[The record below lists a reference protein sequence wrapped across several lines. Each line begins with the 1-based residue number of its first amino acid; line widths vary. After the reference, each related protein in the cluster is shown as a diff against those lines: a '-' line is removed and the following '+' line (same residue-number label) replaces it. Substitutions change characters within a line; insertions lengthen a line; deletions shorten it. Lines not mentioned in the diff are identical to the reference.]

1 MKSGFIAILGQPNV
15 GKSTFVNALLSKR
28 VSIVSPKPQTT
39 RDNIDA
45 VFQRKDAQLV
55 FIDTPGL
62 FESEGSLDKF
72 MNKEARS
79 SLSGA
84 DAALFIV
91 SAENLDTS
99 KDDKILSSLKLNCP
113 LFIVINKIDLAIA
126 PDMER
131 LLKHYISNYP
141 EATVLQ
147 MSAIT
152 NFGLKEVRDAV
163 SKVVPEGPAYFGEGV
178 YTDKDSL
185 FMAKEMIRSEILH
198 FLKDEVPH
206 QSAVTI
212 DSFKESKDIVKIQ
225 ASIYV
230 EKEGQVAIV
239 IGKGGEMIK
248 RISMTARR
256 NLQKE
261 WKKRVELIIQVRH
274 EPNWRN
280 KPDKLRSFGYS
291 DEENERN

>member
-45 VFQRKDAQLV
+45 VFQSKDAQLV
-55 FIDTPGL
+55 FIDTPGI
-62 FESEGSLDKF
+62 FESEESLDKF

-99 KDDKILSSLKLNCP
+99 KDDKILASLKLNCP

-126 PDMER
+126 PAMEK
-131 LLKHYISNYP
+131 LLKHYVSSYP
-141 EATVLQ
+141 DATILQ
-147 MSAIT
+147 MSALT
-152 NFGLKEVRDAV
+152 NFGLKEVRDAIQEAL
-163 SKVVPEGPAYFGEGV
+163 PEGPAYFEEGT
-178 YTDKDSL
+178 YTDKDPL
-185 FMAKEMIRSEILH
+185 FIAKEMIRCEILH

-212 DSFKESKDIVKIQ
+212 DSFKENKDIVKIR
-225 ASIYV
+225 ATIYV

-261 WKKRVELIIQVRH
+261 WKKRVELLIQVRH

-291 DEENERN
+291 DEDDERN